1 VFVFSFQQMMN
12 RNWAIF
18 FACLAVLSIKDAF
31 INGQHGHGHKHG
43 DNSAEDFSEFDD
55 TNEPGAHKYTKEA
68 NEGFG
73 DNEGEEDVEIRDPSG
88 YADTGKPFTVPLN
101 SPPVKFSY
109 CVSCGY
115 RQAFDQ
121 FTQIINEKFPGMVI
135 SGENFPPAA
144 PKAIL
149 AQVLSITK
157 MALIVSI
164 IFNRNPFDII
174 GIQTPGFYN
183 WMTQNKVSACMMLF
197 MFSNS
202 LEGMLMSTGA
212 FEIYLGEELIWSKL
226 ESGRVPSPVELI
238 QAIESHL
245 QLGGAKLGSDTFGI
259 DSD

>member
-1 VFVFSFQQMMN
+1 MN

-31 INGQHGHGHKHG
+31 INGHVKHG
-43 DNSAEDFSEFDD
+43 DNSAEDFAEFDD
-55 TNEPGAHKYTKEA
+55 EKPRHNQYTKEA
-68 NEGFG
+68 NEGFDD
-73 DNEGEEDVEIRDPSG
+73 DNENGNEEDVEIRDPSG

-135 SGENFPPAA
+135 EGGNYPPIFW
-144 PKAIL
+144 KSIL

-183 WMTQNKVSACMMLF
+183 WMTQTKFL
-197 MFSNS
+197 
-202 LEGMLMSTGA
+202 
-212 FEIYLGEELIWSKL
+212 
-226 ESGRVPSPVELI
+226 PV
-238 QAIESHL
+238 
-245 QLGGAKLGSDTFGI
+245 
-259 DSD
+259 